1 MTTGNISRRKFLFTG
16 SALAAMPAFGLMA
29 QEKKV
34 FMDWTYSQLNDQ
46 LNQGPYLPPPSD
58 FKKFAEDFAAN
69 SAKVR
74 AKYPPKTFSYGS
86 SENEKLDVFA
96 PANAKD
102 LPVMIFIH
110 GGGWTAGNKELY
122 SSMATPFVQAN
133 AICVVVGFD
142 NIPPNT
148 MPGLVAQVRRAIT
161 WVYKNAKQI
170 GADANNMYVSGHSS
184 GGHLASMMLVTE
196 WAKEGLPKDL
206 FKGGT
211 ILSGWTNL
219 YPDSL
224 SVRQKYLKLT
234 AKDIKEYSPV
244 DYAQN
249 VTCPVIVACGSLESP
264 YMKMQ
269 SEIWAKKLR
278 SHSRLAGMYIVPN
291 HNHDQMPTLFYE
303 NNNQIIKSTLAM
315 MDLV

>member
-1 MTTGNISRRKFLFTG
+1 MAG
-16 SALAAMPAFGLMA
+16 SALATMPTFGLMA

-46 LNQGPYLPPPSD
+46 LNQGPYLPPDSEV
-58 FKKFAEDFAAN
+58 KKILDSLSEN
-69 SAKVR
+69 SAKYR
-74 AKYPPKTFSYGS
+74 AAHPPKTFSYGPS
-86 SENEKLDVFA
+86 ANAKLDVFA
-96 PANAKD
+96 PSNAKD
-102 LPVMIFIH
+102 LPVMIFVH
-110 GGGWTAGNKELY
+110 GGGWAAGTKEMY
-122 SSMATPFVQAN
+122 SSLAGPFVQSN

-142 NIPPNT
+142 NIPKNT
-148 MPGLVAQVRRAIT
+148 MSELVEQVRSAIT
-161 WVYKNAKQI
+161 WVYKNARQI
-170 GADANNMYVSGHSS
+170 GVDTNNIYVSGHSS

-196 WAKEGLPKDL
+196 WQKRGLPKNL

-224 SVRQKYLKLT
+224 SVRQTYLKLT
-234 AKDIKEYSPV
+234 PKDIKEYSPV

-269 SEIWAKKLR
+269 TEIWAKKLR
-278 SHSRLAGMYIVPN
+278 SHSRLAGAYIAPN
-291 HNHDQMPTLFYE
+291 HNHDQMPSLFNE
-303 NNNQIIKSTLAM
+303 NNNQIIKATLAM

>member
-1 MTTGNISRRKFLFTG
+1 MLNGNTSRRTFLMAG
-16 SALAAMPAFGLMA
+16 SALAAMPTLGLMA

-46 LNQGPYLPPPSD
+46 LDQGPYLPSAPEL
-58 FKKFAEDFAAN
+58 KKFADDFAEN
-69 SAKVR
+69 SAKFR
-74 AKYPPKTFSYGS
+74 SQHPPKTFSYGS
-86 SENEKLDVFA
+86 SAAEKLDVFA

-110 GGGWTAGNKELY
+110 GGEWNVGTKELY
-122 SSMATPFVQAN
+122 SSLAGPFLQAN
-133 AICVVVGFD
+133 AICVVLGFD

-148 MPGLVAQVRRAIT
+148 MPGMVGQVRRAIT

-196 WAKEGLPKDL
+196 WAKEGLPKAL

-224 SVRQKYLKLT
+224 SVRQKYLKLS
-234 AKDIKEYSPV
+234 AKDIKDYSPV
-244 DYAQN
+244 DYAQH